1 MFIRIHRLN
10 NNAKYGILALLV
22 YSINRFVLK
31 PLELPLFDYILQNHF
46 NDFLGG
52 FIFCCYVNTLM
63 YYNRKK
69 MITNFWFIIISM
81 FCVSISWE
89 FIFPL
94 FLKYSTSDWLDVLAY
109 MLGTLLYY
117 ALLNKSNKEYN
128 NVIVEKRHTKSTS

>member
-10 NNAKYGILALLV
+10 NNVKYGILALLV

-31 PLELPLFDYILQNHF
+31 LLELPLFDYILKNHF

-52 FIFCCYVNTLM
+52 FIFCCYVNILM

-69 MITNFWFIIISM
+69 MITNFWLIIISM

-89 FIFPL
+89 FVFPL

-109 MLGTLLYY
+109 MLGTLFYY
-117 ALLNKSNKEYN
+117 VLLNKSNKEYN
-128 NVIVEKRHTKSTS
+128 DIIVEKRHTKSTS